1 MITINRFDDVVT
13 PAISGDLLSVL
24 VTMLTAENPS
34 LFEMGAALND
44 YEQRLIA
51 ATVPVPEM
59 PTISAGEIAE
69 LQQQIADRD
78 ATIAHLTARLQTLAP
93 NLAEILPALLEAGL
107 TAWADRAVTT
117 YNESHLEGADSLMP
131 IVAQL
136 YAAASSNAI
145 AAVPPLFGEIMQ
157 RSMVAPTSDEATAM
171 QVVLDGVKFPSELVN
186 FYPWIK
192 Q

>member
-78 ATIAHLTARLQTLAP
+78 ATIAHLTARLQPLAP

-107 TAWADRAVTT
+107 TAWADRAVAT
-117 YNESHLEGADSLMP
+117 YNDAHMEGADSLMP
-131 IVAQL
+131 VVAQL
-136 YAAASSNAI
+136 YAAATKNDI

-157 RSMVAPTSDEATAM
+157 RSMIAPTSDEATAM
-171 QVVLDGVKFPSELVN
+171 QAILDGVQFPPELIS
-186 FYPWIK
+186 FHPWIK
-192 Q
+192 L